1 MKPDMRWFF
10 FGISGRIARLPY
22 FLCIAFLNCVT
33 AVVFWQ
39 GVPGIE
45 AGTPSE
51 AWSLVFTV
59 YMLIAFWV
67 YVVTTV
73 KRLHDVNVTGWAALT
88 LIVPIVGIVAVLALL
103 VIPGTPGPNA
113 YGDATNRPKT

>member
-1 MKPDMRWFF
+1 
-10 FGISGRIARLPY
+10 
-22 FLCIAFLNCVT
+22 VT

-59 YMLIAFWV
+59 YMLLAFWV

-73 KRLHDVNVTGWAALT
+73 KRLHDVNITGWAALT